1 MAKQQTTTK
10 KVKVIGT
17 QQYVNTAT
25 GEVLDFQVNEI
36 EERDFNFTKIW
47 MKSLIST
54 MELVGNQKTRLA
66 YWLIDNLDKENKITL
81 TLRQISAKTGISLE
95 TVRLTMKILM
105 DADFL
110 RRINIS
116 AYIVNPDI
124 VFRGTRGARLN
135 ILNIYKNEAEHVVMT
150 DEEKIKNY
158 QSSIKYLQE
167 KINKL
172 EMKKAIKASDGQYY
186 VQPTVISEDEEK
198 EKEKEKATAQTSAK
212 N

>member
-198 EKEKEKATAQTSAK
+198 EKEKEKATA
-212 N
+212 

>member
-198 EKEKEKATAQTSAK
+198 EKEKATA
-212 N
+212 

>member
-186 VQPTVISEDEEK
+186 VQPTVISED
-198 EKEKEKATAQTSAK
+198 
-212 N
+212 